1 MQQDIYKEGV
11 SRKFYMNKVSSKTS
25 KIARKT
31 LVMESLFYKAT
42 GFYQKETLVQV
53 FLWEFFKIYKSTYF
67 PRTVCNFQSMKSPVE
82 LNSLFSKFFRW
93 TPGLLYHLIRRDSGR
108 FANKV
113 FQLNGLKITNWEHL
127 RLTACGLSKL

>member
-53 FLWEFFKIYKSTYF
+53 FLCEFFKIYKSTYF

-82 LNSLFSKFFRW
+82 LNSLFSNSFVV
-93 TPGLLYHLIRRDSGR
+93 HL
-108 FANKV
+108 V
-113 FQLNGLKITNWEHL
+113 CYIT
-127 RLTACGLSKL
+127 